1 MYVTKPIR
9 FELTKQCKSLIP
21 KIPLLG
27 RNCLHWLKEAS
38 NKKQRSKQDQTI
50 DSLMKNEVNRKK
62 NIDIHEIVDPDK
74 KILSSRPAKIVSGK
88 LGKNCMDK
96 EKLPVK

>member
-1 MYVTKPIR
+1 
-9 FELTKQCKSLIP
+9 
-21 KIPLLG
+21 
-27 RNCLHWLKEAS
+27 
-38 NKKQRSKQDQTI
+38 
-50 DSLMKNEVNRKK
+50 MKNEVNRKK

-88 LGKNCMDK
+88 LGKNCMAK